1 MVAGCYFSPWEDLT
15 YAACEGTPMCHADAE
30 RYIRTHAR
38 RNRHLGAWG
47 GYVIG
52 DTIVSV
58 MIRSSGFSGSY
69 KGPYKVW
76 IRASKRGIE
85 SVPIIINSLRVRRK
99 GEERYLF
106 NRGDITLGMDKVELE
121 PSPLMYDE
129 CMFLLP
135 DVLNPKD
142 GKGIVVEISAVQRDD
157 EKGMDSM
164 CGFSTNRCRR
174 ARATSQNHIVRGDDM
189 QDLAKTVLKGAGHV
203 VADVIPF
210 LTWGN

>member
-1 MVAGCYFSPWEDLT
+1 MCRRFLPFIALSVMVAGCYFSPWEDLT

-157 EKGMDSM
+157 DAQVVVEERDLVYE
-164 CGFSTNRCRR
+164 FSPKVKRGWIRC
-174 ARATSQNHIVRGDDM
+174 VD
-189 QDLAKTVLKGAGHV
+189 
-203 VADVIPF
+203 
-210 LTWGN
+210 

>member
-1 MVAGCYFSPWEDLT
+1 MYFRFLSFIALFIMVAGCYFSPWEDLA
-15 YAACEGTPMCHADAE
+15 YAACEGTPACHADAK

-38 RNRHLGAWG
+38 KNRHLGAWG

-76 IRASKRGIE
+76 IQASKRGIGA
-85 SVPIIINSLRVRRK
+85 VPVIIKSLRVRRK
-99 GEERYLF
+99 GEKRPLF
-106 NRGDITLGMDKVELE
+106 NREDITLEMDKVELE

-135 DVLNPKD
+135 DMLNPKD
-142 GKGIVVEISAVQRDD
+142 GKGIVVEISAVQREGDTQAVVEERD
-157 EKGMDSM
+157 LVYE
-164 CGFSTNRCRR
+164 FSPKVIRGWIRC
-174 ARATSQNHIVRGDDM
+174 VD
-189 QDLAKTVLKGAGHV
+189 
-203 VADVIPF
+203 
-210 LTWGN
+210 

>member
-1 MVAGCYFSPWEDLT
+1 MYCRFLPLIALSVMVTGCYFSPWEDLT
-15 YAACEGTPMCHADAE
+15 YAACEGTPTCHADAE

-52 DTIVSV
+52 DAIVSV

-142 GKGIVVEISAVQRDD
+142 GKGIVVEISVVQRDD
-157 EKGMDSM
+157 DAQVVVEERDLVYE
-164 CGFSTNRCRR
+164 FSPKVKRGWIRC
-174 ARATSQNHIVRGDDM
+174 VD
-189 QDLAKTVLKGAGHV
+189 
-203 VADVIPF
+203 
-210 LTWGN
+210 